1 MSNVYA
7 DIARRWVVMD
17 LTAISSVHNLPWSC
31 RIRTINSYN
40 FDAHRTSEPTGAS
53 ICAYTI
59 LVTQTS
65 SVLGFTPLIAR
76 K

>member
-7 DIARRWVVMD
+7 DIARR
-17 LTAISSVHNLPWSC
+17 
-31 RIRTINSYN
+31 IRTINSYD